1 MNFRTMRTPA
11 ARHRL
16 PAEMP
21 SFVGVRGELAI
32 LMRNLDRSV
41 LPRLQ
46 RRRSNRK
53 SHAHRDGNLVTF
65 PRGLP

>member
-21 SFVGVRGELAI
+21 SLVGVRGELAI

-53 SHAHRDGNLVTF
+53 SHVDRVGNLVTF